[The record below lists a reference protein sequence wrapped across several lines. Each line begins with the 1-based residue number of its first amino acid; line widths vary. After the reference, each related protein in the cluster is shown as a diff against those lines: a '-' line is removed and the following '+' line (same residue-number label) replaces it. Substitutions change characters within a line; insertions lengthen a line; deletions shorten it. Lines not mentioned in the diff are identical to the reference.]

1 MLFAS
6 PQAASRPGFCANFIM
21 KELIVVIAILFATKY
36 VNAQQPGDSAREKT
50 GKGPVSGSKEMKS
63 YLSMQGGQMIL
74 VDNDKVGRMK
84 KDMTMKNGTLVKT
97 DGTVKTKDG
106 RSFQLKEGN
115 RVYMNGFIEGLEK
128 SPID

>member
-1 MLFAS
+1 M
-6 PQAASRPGFCANFIM
+6 
-21 KELIVVIAILFATKY
+21 E
-36 VNAQQPGDSAREKT
+36 AQQPGDSAREKT
-50 GKGPVSGSKEMKS
+50 GKSPVSGSKEMKS